1 MATEMEKWEVAA
13 PGDTNLRMVTAAKP
27 LPRPGEILIV
37 VDAVSLNYRER
48 WITNGGMGSSW
59 DKALTGDVV
68 ALGESVTR

>member
-1 MATEMEKWEVAA
+1 
-13 PGDTNLRMVTAAKP
+13 MVTAAKP